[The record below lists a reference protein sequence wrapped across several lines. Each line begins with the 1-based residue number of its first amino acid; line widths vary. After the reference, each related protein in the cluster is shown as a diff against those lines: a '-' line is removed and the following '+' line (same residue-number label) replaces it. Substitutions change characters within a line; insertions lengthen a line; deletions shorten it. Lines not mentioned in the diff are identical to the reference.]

1 MKINLLRRSW
11 WIAAIALALVL
22 ALGAQTALAS
32 TGTFDVSVYHG
43 INGRSLGLSKDL
55 PVNITIQ
62 KDGELLT
69 VIENFTFK
77 SRIHTPLP
85 SGEYL
90 ITVESVEAGPLP
102 SMLPN
107 AHLARTESGKPD
119 NHFPALRIVGDAG
132 GESGLP
138 IRQVG
143 HHISR
148 PRSRRRRRD

>member
-102 SMLPN
+102 SM
-107 AHLARTESGKPD
+107 T
-119 NHFPALRIVGDAG
+119 VGPVMIPEGVDVRLHAKLGAG
-132 GESGLP
+132 GVP
-138 IRQVG
+138 TIMVKVK
-143 HHISR
+143 
-148 PRSRRRRRD
+148 